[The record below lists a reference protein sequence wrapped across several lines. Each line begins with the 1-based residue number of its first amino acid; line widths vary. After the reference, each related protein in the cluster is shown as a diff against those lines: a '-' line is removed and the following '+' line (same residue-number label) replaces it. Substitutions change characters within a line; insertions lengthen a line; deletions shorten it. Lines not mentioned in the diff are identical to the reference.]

1 MKQERTMTEKEQGQA
16 AHRIDERVASGEA
29 WNEFCDS
36 LKQLGGQITREDTPS
51 DSFNR
56 AEGFRYLTRLLR
68 NSLESVI
75 EGGSPEFPALR
86 SLGNMVKLGADNPDN
101 LYQGASINGC
111 YDYRIKG
118 NRGSVFYLGF
128 SSISGGYGADGTMI
142 TDGFLDHE
150 KLEVNADG
158 SFEII
163 LSQKEHSGN
172 WLPLTEKTRS
182 LNIRQTFLDRSSEKP
197 AQLDIERINLE
208 GTPPPYSAAQLET
221 DLMRVSKSLHGTVKL
236 FADWSASFRPDINT
250 LPPADQAY
258 CQSIGGDPNI
268 FYFHSYWEIGE
279 DEALVIEAKRIP
291 ECQTW
296 NFQLD
301 NYWMESLDYR
311 YHRITVNKH
320 TASYEE
326 DGSVILYIAHR
337 DPGVGNWIDT
347 AGHRLGTM
355 CWRWIGTDDHPELQ
369 ARVVKIGDISC

>member
-1 MKQERTMTEKEQGQA
+1 MMDKVDDK
-16 AHRIDERVASGEA
+16 VASGAA
-29 WNEFCDS
+29 WDDFCDS
-36 LKQLGGQITREDTPS
+36 LKALGQHITRDDTPT
-51 DSFNR
+51 DGFNR

-68 NSLESVI
+68 NGLESVV
-75 EGGSPEFPALR
+75 EGGSPEYPALR
-86 SLGNMVKLGADNPDN
+86 SLGNMVKMGADNPDN
-101 LYQGASINGC
+101 LYQGASLSGE
-111 YDYRIKG
+111 YDYKISG

-128 SSISGGYGADGTMI
+128 SSISGGYGSDGTMI

-150 KLEVNADG
+150 QLEVDADG
-158 SFEII
+158 TFEII
-163 LSQKEHSGN
+163 LSQKQHSGN

-197 AQLDIERINLE
+197 ARLSIERINLE
-208 GTPPPYSAAQLET
+208 GTPPAYSAMQLDS
-221 DLMRVSKSLHGTVKL
+221 DLTRVSNYLHGTVKL
-236 FADWSASFRPDINT
+236 FADWSNSFRPDINT

-268 FYFHSYWEIGE
+268 FYFHSYWEIAD

-320 TASYEE
+320 TASYED
-326 DGSVILYIAHR
+326 DGSVILYIAHQ
-337 DPGVGNWIDT
+337 DPGTPNWIDT
-347 AGHRLGTM
+347 AGHSLGTM
-355 CWRWIGTDDHPELQ
+355 CWRWIGTNDHPELET
-369 ARVVKIGDISC
+369 RVIKRSEIPS

>member
-1 MKQERTMTEKEQGQA
+1 MSDDINT
-16 AHRIDERVASGEA
+16 RVSNGEA
-29 WNEFCDS
+29 WDDFCDN
-36 LKQLGGQITREDTPS
+36 LKALGRQITRADTPE

-68 NSLESVI
+68 NGLESVI
-75 EGGSPEFPALR
+75 EGGSPEYPALR

-101 LYQGASINGC
+101 LYQGAAINGS
-111 YDYRIKG
+111 YDYKISG

-128 SSISGGYGADGTMI
+128 SSISGGYGTDGTMI

-150 KLEVNADG
+150 QLELNADG

-163 LSQKEHSGN
+163 LSRKPHSGN
-172 WLPLTEKTRS
+172 WLPLSEKTRS
-182 LNIRQTFLDRSSEKP
+182 LNIRQTFLDRSNEQP
-197 AQLDIERINLE
+197 ARLSIERINPE
-208 GTPPPYSAAQLET
+208 GTPPAYSAAQLDT
-221 DLMRVSKSLHGTVKL
+221 DLNRVGKYLHGTVKL
-236 FADWSASFRPDINT
+236 FADWSNSFRPDVNM

-268 FYFHSYWEIGE
+268 FYFHSYWEIAT
-279 DEALVIEAKRIP
+279 DEALVITAGRIP
-291 ECQTW
+291 ACQTW

-320 TASYEE
+320 TARYED
-326 DGSVILYIAHR
+326 DGSVVLYIAHS

-347 AGHRLGTM
+347 AGHSLGTM
-355 CWRWIGTDDHPELQ
+355 CWRWIGSDEHPELDT
-369 ARVVKIGDISC
+369 RVVKLADIAAV